1 MKEVLCVLFF
11 VLVSV
16 SYAKVTKPN
25 TDNFLRCLRSRTSP
39 EYPITEAIYTPDNS
53 IFLTSYLSY
62 AKNKRCSDPNNT
74 NLIAIIA
81 AKHESHVQ
89 ATVVCAKSNGVQIR
103 TRSGGHDL
111 DGLSYV
117 SSIPFVVL
125 DMHNLRSITV
135 DVRSKK
141 AWLVSSKLPRELFL
155 RAMPDIKLGAKPGDK
170 TIAVKFYAQ
179 FLGSSEKLMKITNK
193 NLPELGLKREDCY
206 EMSWLNTTM
215 FWMNYPVGAPTSI
228 LLDRPSAPPGQFY
241 KGKSDYVRAEH
252 SSSSC
257 NTSSSSI
264 EQKMKVVFV
273 MFLAMLVSVSSQ
285 AVVQK
290 PNIGNFLQ
298 CLRDRSDP
306 KNPITKAIFTPQNS
320 TFTSSYVSYTKN
332 KRYSNPNDTNL
343 IAIVEA
349 KHESHVQ
356 TTVVCAKSN
365 RVQIRIRSGGHDYEG
380 LSYTSSLP
388 FAVLDM
394 NNLRSITIDVSGKKA
409 WVQAGATLGEL
420 YTKISEARQG
430 ATDVLYK
437 WQLVSSKLPRELF
450 LRAMPQITKGA
461 NKTIAVKF
469 IAQFLGSSKKLME
482 IINKNLPELG
492 LKGEDCYE
500 MSWLNTTTFWADYP
514 VGTSTSVLL
523 KRPSTPPGAFFKSKS
538 DYVKKPIPKEEG
550 KIYGSKY
557 FVGNLNRLMNVKAK
571 YDPDN
576 FFRHEQSIPPL
587 RAIHSTQNSS
597 IIAEK

>member
-1 MKEVLCVLFF
+1 
-11 VLVSV
+11 
-16 SYAKVTKPN
+16 
-25 TDNFLRCLRSRTSP
+25 
-39 EYPITEAIYTPDNS
+39 
-53 IFLTSYLSY
+53 
-62 AKNKRCSDPNNT
+62 
-74 NLIAIIA
+74 
-81 AKHESHVQ
+81 
-89 ATVVCAKSNGVQIR
+89 
-103 TRSGGHDL
+103 
-111 DGLSYV
+111 
-117 SSIPFVVL
+117 
-125 DMHNLRSITV
+125 
-135 DVRSKK
+135 
-141 AWLVSSKLPRELFL
+141 
-155 RAMPDIKLGAKPGDK
+155 
-170 TIAVKFYAQ
+170 
-179 FLGSSEKLMKITNK
+179 
-193 NLPELGLKREDCY
+193 
-206 EMSWLNTTM
+206 
-215 FWMNYPVGAPTSI
+215 
-228 LLDRPSAPPGQFY
+228 
-241 KGKSDYVRAEH
+241 
-252 SSSSC
+252 
-257 NTSSSSI
+257 
-264 EQKMKVVFV
+264 MKVVFV

-356 TTVVCAKSN
+356 ATVVCAKSN

-420 YTKISEARQG
+420 YTKISEASKTLAFPAGVCPTLGAGGHISGGGYGNLMRKYGISVDHVVDAQLVDVNGKILNRASMGEDLFWAIRGGGGASFGVILSWTINLVEVPETITVFNVNKTLGQG

-538 DYVKKPIPKEEG
+538 DYVKKPIPKEGIEKMWKTMLKFNNHVFMQWNPYGGVMDKIPANATAFPHRKGNLFKIQYFALWIDANATKANLALMKELYDVAEPYVSSNPREAFLNYRDIDVGSNPSGMTNVVEG

-587 RAIHSTQNSS
+587 RAM
-597 IIAEK
+597 